1 MRLHRIRFNTRR
13 AARLAAAAMMA
24 LLLAAWP
31 PLAGAQPVWR
41 LDRAGQQI
49 FLIGTK
55 LTGSADDHLTPSALK
70 ALEAAERLYLQVED
84 GGSWR
89 LPPAWRGTT
98 DATFQKTV
106 IHDCERWNPLDQ
118 ADQGTA
124 GISAAYAVCLQAF
137 ASELGQ
143 EVRFGTEPLLVEAF
157 RRLGKGGPLR
167 SLQSPAEVVLAN
179 FTVPVE
185 ASLRAA
191 MGDKPTAGSV
201 ARDLA
206 REAAAFAA
214 PTDAPMTRIAL
225 EDYDARHA
233 DPVMLERLVEGPNS
247 VYVARIVAAAG
258 DEPIAVAMDYTR
270 LFGPHG
276 VLKKLSRA
284 GFAVTRLPAGT
295 PTPTSASTPP
305 RHRRPGIE

>member
-1 MRLHRIRFNTRR
+1 MRIHRLRFNARL
-13 AARLAAAAMMA
+13 AARLAAAAVLS
-24 LLLAAWP
+24 LLFAAWP

-41 LDRAGQQI
+41 LDRAGQQV
-49 FLIGTK
+49 FLIGTR
-55 LTGSADDHLTPSALK
+55 LTGQADARLTPPALK
-70 ALEAAERLYLQVED
+70 ALEASERLYLQVDD
-84 GGSWR
+84 GGAWR
-89 LPPAWRGTT
+89 LPPAWRGAT
-98 DATFQKTV
+98 DAVFQETV

-118 ADQGTA
+118 AAQGSP

-137 ASELGQ
+137 ASDLGQ
-143 EVRFGTEPLLVEAF
+143 EVRHGTEALLVDAF
-157 RRLGKGGPLR
+157 RRLGRAGPLR
-167 SLQSPAEVVLAN
+167 SLQSPAEVVLAS

-214 PTDAPMTRIAL
+214 PTDAPMTHIAL

-233 DPVMLERLVEGPNS
+233 DPVMLERLVERPNT
-247 VYVARIVAAAG
+247 VYVARIVEAAG
-258 DEPIAVAMDYTR
+258 DVPIAVAMDYTR

-276 VLKKLSRA
+276 LLKKLSEA
-284 GFAVTRLPAGT
+284 GFTVTRLPAET
-295 PTPTSASTPP
+295 PTPTPTPMP
-305 RHRRPGIE
+305 KSKSKSK